1 MDPVKHLLQNFKNRF
16 SEASGNVCAD
26 IFKNFYRINPDDVGT
41 SEVSKISLL
50 RLKLG
55 NDDQMMKLKSIPH
68 RIILVLLGVQ
78 RIWLLKK

>member
-16 SEASGNVCAD
+16 GEALGNVCAD

-50 RLKLG
+50 RLKFG
-55 NDDQMMKLKSIPH
+55 DDDQMMKLKTIPH
-68 RIILVLLGVQ
+68 RIIFLLPGVQ
-78 RIWLLKK
+78 RNWLLKK

>member
-16 SEASGNVCAD
+16 SEASGNVCAY

-55 NDDQMMKLKSIPH
+55 NDDQMMMLKSIPH